1 MGGPR
6 WVAISKTLPVP
17 SLQPFNTAKADRR
30 RHASQAALSQP
41 EVPPTPQITSPP
53 PQTTSPPLEISPA
66 PQITSPLPEISPAP
80 QITSPPPE
88 IPPTSQ
94 TVSAQPE
101 VPPTPQNTSPQPEAP
116 PVPQI
121 TLPQPE
127 VPPARLPRVHLFLS
141 APPAQGEEEPDNGM
155 LMDVDEVPQVRSLA
169 WFISGQF
176 LTFGRS
182 LRVAGGQG
190 VLREPPRKE
199 SGRTHLRQRVEL

>member
-53 PQTTSPPLEISPA
+53 P
-66 PQITSPLPEISPAP
+66 
-80 QITSPPPE
+80 E

-127 VPPARLPRVHLFLS
+127 VPPTRLPRVHLFLS